1 MYNWYERGVDGQDD
15 KGRAEVA
22 QALIRHVDERTVW
35 HLCGTPKQNVC
46 ANSRT
51 VRAQV
56 CMMREG
62 GWRQYMVGAT
72 YEGNYE

>member
-1 MYNWYERGVDGQDD
+1 MIKTTKKEWKWPRRLYG
-15 KGRAEVA
+15 
-22 QALIRHVDERTVW
+22 HVDERTVW

-56 CMMREG
+56 CIDER
-62 GWRQYMVGAT
+62 GWVETVHGRSYI
-72 YEGNYE
+72 